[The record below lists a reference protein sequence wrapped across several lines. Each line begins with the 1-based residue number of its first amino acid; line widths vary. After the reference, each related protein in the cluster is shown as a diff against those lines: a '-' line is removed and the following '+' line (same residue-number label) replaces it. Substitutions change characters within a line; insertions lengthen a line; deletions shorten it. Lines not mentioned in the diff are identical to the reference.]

1 MDRNYIYIFED
12 GGIFLSSEFQDE
24 DRKAV
29 DDGILTVIDCG
40 DSEPKEYY
48 LNKWNDLDRLT
59 NPDE

>member
-1 MDRNYIYIFED
+1 VMDRNYINIFE
-12 GGIFLSSEFQDE
+12 LSSEFQDE

-29 DDGILTVIDCG
+29 DDGILTVMAEYFIDCG

-48 LNKWNDLDRLT
+48 LNKT